1 MPRVA
6 FDSLPDHG
14 RLWVFPA
21 TQTLTSAQSDAFMK
35 AVDTFL
41 ESWVAH
47 GVPLRSGRELK
58 DDRFLVVGVDVDAE
72 APSGCSI
79 DALVKRL
86 RGLGAELSV
95 SLIDHAPVWYRS
107 EEDIRTVTRAEFRTL
122 AESGAVGPETHV
134 FDTSLTTIGS
144 FRAGELERPAAATW
158 HAQAFFKDQ
167 RPEGHPSS

>member
-21 TQTLTSAQSDAFMK
+21 TEALTSTQAEAFVQ

-41 ESWVAH
+41 EAWAAH
-47 GVPLRSGRELK
+47 GVLLRSGRDLEE
-58 DDRFLVVGVDVDAE
+58 DRFLIVGVDVDAE

-79 DALVKRL
+79 DALVNRL
-86 RGLGAELSV
+86 RGLGAELNV
-95 SLIDHAPVWYRS
+95 SLIDHAPVWYRDG
-107 EEDIRTVTRAEFRTL
+107 EEIRAVTRAEFRAL
-122 AESGAVGPETHV
+122 AESGAVDPETQV

-158 HAQAFFKDQ
+158 HARAFFKDQ
-167 RPEGHPSS
+167 VSN